1 MVPNYGNKYSRR
13 QKNKLIF
20 EIKGEDHTISNMLR
34 KELWTDSHVK
44 AAAYNIDHPLV
55 GQPKFILQTD
65 GEDPRKVLQAAAKR
79 IQKQL
84 AKFKDDVKAKVR

>member
-1 MVPNYGNKYSRR
+1 MEINILEDK
-13 QKNKLIF
+13 KNKLIF